1 VSMVREFLA
10 ALRVPAVPC
19 SIRRLRTL
27 RSNWFLAVMVPKRA
41 AREEEALEEDDDA
54 GVVVCWYFCV
64 DPPEP
69 IGCVNSLGKA
79 ARLGWLSCGALQR
92 YSNSSRTL

>member
-1 VSMVREFLA
+1 MVREFLA

-54 GVVVCWYFCV
+54 GVVCRYV

-69 IGCVNSLGKA
+69 IGCLIVWEGGKA
-79 ARLGWLSCGALQR
+79 
-92 YSNSSRTL
+92 

>member
-1 VSMVREFLA
+1 MSMVREFLA
-10 ALRVPAVPC
+10 ALRLPAVPC
-19 SIRRLRTL
+19 SILRLRML

-54 GVVVCWYFCV
+54 GVVVCCWYFCV

-69 IGCVNSLGKA
+69 IGCYSLGKGKA
-79 ARLGWLSCGALQR
+79 
-92 YSNSSRTL
+92 

>member
-10 ALRVPAVPC
+10 VLRLPAVPC

-54 GVVVCWYFCV
+54 GVVVCSYFCV

-69 IGCVNSLGKA
+69 IGCLIVWEGGKA
-79 ARLGWLSCGALQR
+79 
-92 YSNSSRTL
+92 

>member
-1 VSMVREFLA
+1 MVREFLA
-10 ALRVPAVPC
+10 VLRLPAVPC

-54 GVVVCWYFCV
+54 GVVVSRYFCCV

-69 IGCVNSLGKA
+69 IGCLIVWEGGKA
-79 ARLGWLSCGALQR
+79 
-92 YSNSSRTL
+92 

>member
-1 VSMVREFLA
+1 M
-10 ALRVPAVPC
+10 
-19 SIRRLRTL
+19 L

-54 GVVVCWYFCV
+54 GVVVCRYFCV

-79 ARLGWLSCGALQR
+79 QGLVADSSWFHLDVAEQSSFR
-92 YSNSSRTL
+92 SSRLLLSHVIIWGGA